1 LVHFSGTRYQHVRKA
16 LTFIYEGEVK
26 CSSERECDDFEDV
39 AYALQLKISKTK
51 EHHQQ
56 KPDPEPIITELPL
69 PIEIQMKIFSYLPTP
84 DLLKNVSLV
93 SKPFRDLVKEPKVH
107 INVSLKLTHF
117 SFELIRFLERAIFM
131 KELRIDA
138 SILMGSITAKRTFQK
153 DTREA
158 TYYFGHNC
166 ELPLHLKDHK
176 HLEVLLLDNEDML
189 RVSSC
194 KNNSLMLAIL
204 IEL

>member
-1 LVHFSGTRYQHVRKA
+1 MPPPPPVSPSLISPLYRLDKNTNSLSFVSIMQKNFSGTRYQYVRKA

-84 DLLKNVSLV
+84 DLLRNVSLV
-93 SKPFRDLVKEPKVH
+93 SKPFRDLAKEPKVH

-117 SFELIRFLERAIFM
+117 SFELIRFLKRAIFM
-131 KELRIDA
+131 KELRINA

-153 DTREA
+153 DTRE
-158 TYYFGHNC
+158 
-166 ELPLHLKDHK
+166 LPST
-176 HLEVLLLDNEDML
+176 LDTMA
-189 RVSSC
+189 SC
-194 KNNSLMLAIL
+194 HYT
-204 IEL
+204 